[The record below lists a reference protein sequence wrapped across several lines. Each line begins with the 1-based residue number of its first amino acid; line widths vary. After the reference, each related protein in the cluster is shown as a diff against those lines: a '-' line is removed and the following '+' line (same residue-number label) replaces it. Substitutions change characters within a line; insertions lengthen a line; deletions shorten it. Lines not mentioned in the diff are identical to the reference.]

1 LQQTTAMAPRTVG
14 RRSVTLPLRESAE
27 GSPVRPSPSGPS
39 RTQHTDPSVNIP
51 AKSLLLIGIDY
62 GTTFTSIAYIYIKN
76 GTSVNS
82 GSLGV
87 RLSSIECITSW
98 PGATETGFVPTIT
111 LYESK
116 EPEPSGPKWWG
127 YKVAKALDRG
137 EAPPSAYEIRL
148 AKLLLHEA
156 KETEE
161 ETSPLKKIASDT
173 GKEEID
179 FIGDF
184 LRRLHE
190 FLFGG
195 RGYFKTHHSSWLED
209 VEIEFVLGM
218 PAAWSEPEQQKMI
231 EVAIGAGIDNP
242 SRGSEP
248 EAMAAIYFAQHETS
262 LKVI

>member
-1 LQQTTAMAPRTVG
+1 M
-14 RRSVTLPLRESAE
+14 TLPLRESIE
-27 GSPVRPSPSGPS
+27 GSPIRPSASGPS
-39 RTQHTDPSVNIP
+39 RPQHTDSNVNNP

-76 GTSVNS
+76 GISVNS

-98 PGATETGFVPTIT
+98 PGATETGFVPTTT
-111 LYESK
+111 LYASK
-116 EPEPSGPKWWG
+116 EPDASDPKWWG
-127 YKVAKALDRG
+127 YKVAKALDRR
-137 EAPPSAYEIRL
+137 EAPPTAYEIRL

-161 ETSPLKKIASDT
+161 EASRLKKIASDA
-173 GKEEID
+173 GKEETE
-179 FIGDF
+179 FIEDF

-190 FLFGG
+190 FLLGN

-209 VEIEFVLGM
+209 VEIEFILGM

-231 EVAIGAGIDNP
+231 QAAIAAGIENP

-262 LKVI
+262 LKVV